1 MLAGLGQPQVHGPV
15 QGQAP
20 GLAREEA
27 VLMQQGP
34 VSAPP
39 FPRPPPPTALRAI
52 VADTDIWHRMEM
64 FSVENMLATL
74 QPQCL
79 S

>member
-1 MLAGLGQPQVHGPV
+1 MLAGLAQPLGHGPV

-27 VLMQQGP
+27 VLTQQGP

-39 FPRPPPPTALRAI
+39 FPRPPPPTAHRAM
-52 VADTDIWHRMEM
+52 VADTDLWNRMEM
-64 FSVENMLATL
+64 FSVEHMLATL
-74 QPQCL
+74 
-79 S
+79 